1 MTTTLELEFKDFT
14 NIWGFI
20 SKYKEKEKFFWPDDH
35 IRRNLTPEIK
45 IRKSDFHNYPSN
57 YVQFDSKLYFAICYT
72 WSNTMYSGGGPG
84 DYTLYLYSLEQLE
97 SVGIEMVEEVEG

>member
-1 MTTTLELEFKDFT
+1 MTTTLELEFENFT
-14 NIWGFI
+14 NLWGFI
-20 SKYKEKEKFFWPDDH
+20 PKFKEEKLAWPDIH
-35 IRRNLTPEIK
+35 IKRNLTPEIK

-57 YVQFDSKLYFAICYT
+57 YVQFEGKLYFAICNT
-72 WSNTMYSGGGPG
+72 WSNNMYSGGGPG